1 MRFTSSTAQNDSY
14 ETPPRVFAEHQVARL
29 SPRERQVLDGL
40 IEGLGNKAIAFKL
53 GISPRTVEIY
63 RANMMSKLHARHL
76 VDVLQLA
83 FAAGL
88 LRPYSGDPARREA
101 A

>member
-1 MRFTSSTAQNDSY
+1 MRFTPATARNDSCQ
-14 ETPPRVFAEHQVARL
+14 THPASVAEGHLARL

-40 IEGLGNKAIAFKL
+40 IEGLSNKEIAFNL

-88 LRPYSGDPARREA
+88 LGPYPGIPARRDA